1 MADGFAQFGSSIP
14 SSSKSRIFPP
24 AKPPGSHH
32 HFPNTQPWKQE
43 ACKASDPELA
53 MPSPYRGFRCVKL
66 EKWKVPSRN
75 AQQHEFRLYVV
86 LQEGCAA
93 PRQALKRFGPTA
105 LRAGGQAGRGR
116 RQPTLRHT

>member
-1 MADGFAQFGSSIP
+1 MADGFAQ
-14 SSSKSRIFPP
+14 IFPS

-32 HFPNTQPWKQE
+32 HFPNTQLWKQE
-43 ACKASDPELA
+43 ACKANDPELA
-53 MPSPYRGFRCVKL
+53 MPSPYSGFGC
-66 EKWKVPSRN
+66 VPSRN

-116 RQPTLRHT
+116 RQPTLRRTER